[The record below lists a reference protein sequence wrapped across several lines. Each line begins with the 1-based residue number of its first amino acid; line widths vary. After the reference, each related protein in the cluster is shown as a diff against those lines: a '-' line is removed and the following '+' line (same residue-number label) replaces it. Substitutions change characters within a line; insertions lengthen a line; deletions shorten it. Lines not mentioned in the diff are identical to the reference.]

1 MKDDVYHQYAK
12 TLDPQHWWVSHR
24 RAIFADWLARKGV
37 HPDGKRR
44 VLEIGCGAGVEYDFL
59 QSYGPVTGVE
69 LSPIGAAYC
78 RETGYAELLEQ
89 DLNTTEL
96 GQERF
101 DLAVDFHV
109 LYHRWVNDPG
119 AVLKR
124 ICNALRPGGRL
135 ILTEPAFAFLRR
147 SHDEVVMAARRWS
160 RPEMSDLVRAAGFE
174 VEHHSAFL
182 SVIAPAAI
190 ALALV
195 DRFRSSG
202 EDIRE
207 LHPQSSRFEGVLR
220 WLLAR
225 ERDAIR
231 RVSLP
236 FGTCWAVLA
245 IKR

>member
-12 TLDPQHWWVSHR
+12 TLDAQHWWVSHR

-37 HPDGKRR
+37 QPDGKRR
-44 VLEIGCGAGVEYDFL
+44 VLELGCGAGIEHDYL
-59 QSYGPVTGVE
+59 QGYGPVTGVE

-78 RETGYAELLEQ
+78 REKGYAELLEQ
-89 DLNTTEL
+89 DLNTTEF
-96 GQERF
+96 GVERF

-119 AVLKR
+119 AVLRR
-124 ICNALRPGGRL
+124 IFSALRPGGRL
-135 ILTEPAFAFLRR
+135 LLTEPAFEFLHR
-147 SHDEVVMAARRWS
+147 SHDEVVMAARRWNRS
-160 RPEMSDLVRAAGFE
+160 KLSELVRTAGFE

-182 SVIAPAAI
+182 SVISPAAI
-190 ALALV
+190 ALALI
-195 DRFRSSG
+195 DRFRPSG
-202 EDIRE
+202 DDIRE
-207 LHPQSSRFEGVLR
+207 LHSQSSGMEGVLR

-225 ERDAIR
+225 ERDVLR
-231 RVSLP
+231 RISLP